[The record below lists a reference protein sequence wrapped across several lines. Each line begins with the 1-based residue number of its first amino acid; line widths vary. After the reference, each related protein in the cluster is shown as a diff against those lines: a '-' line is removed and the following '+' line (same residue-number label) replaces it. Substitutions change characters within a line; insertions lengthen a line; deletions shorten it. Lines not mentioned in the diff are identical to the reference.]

1 MSKSKNVKVAPV
13 LALLVV
19 LMVASAC
26 SDDQQTDGAAPA
38 PDQDSASSISA
49 PAARLAATTTP
60 PATTTLPATTTTPA
74 TTTSSTTTTLALPP
88 VPTAGQCIAT
98 APTTMLVGQIVV
110 ATITQGGIVE
120 LTPEVVAGELGGIVL
135 LGVADA
141 DVGEAIGPLY
151 QAAIPPIVGVDEEG
165 GVVQRLGSVL
175 GRDPS
180 ARQHGDRGNL
190 DTTFFTG
197 AKRATG
203 AANLGFNMVFA
214 PVLDLGRSA
223 GIRSRSY
230 GDSPEVVSS
239 FAMAYADGLIAGGV
253 IPVAKH
259 FPGHGSTGL
268 DSHLRLPVT
277 SPLDELRAAD
287 LIPFEVA
294 SDGLGAIMIGHL
306 DVPGLT
312 EGLPAS
318 LSAAAIDLLRD
329 DLGFEGLVVSDDLSM
344 GALQRWTVAEAAE
357 LALIAGE
364 DLLIAGGLS
373 ESLGAVDGLISAV
386 EEGRITRARLE
397 DAALR
402 VLAVKGVD
410 PCGQWP
416 V

>member
-1 MSKSKNVKVAPV
+1 MPKSKDSKVAPLV
-13 LALLVV
+13 ALLAV
-19 LMVASAC
+19 LLVASAC
-26 SDDQQTDGAAPA
+26 SDDQQGGDAVATVG
-38 PDQDSASSISA
+38 QDSA
-49 PAARLAATTTP
+49 TTLSV
-60 PATTTLPATTTTPA
+60 TTTLPAA
-74 TTTSSTTTTLALPP
+74 NSSTATTTLAPPPALPVPTAPPAPP

-98 APTTMLVGQIVV
+98 APTEMLVGQIVV

-120 LTPEVVAGELGGIVL
+120 LTAEVVAGELGGIVL

-141 DVGEAIGPLY
+141 NIGEAIGPLY
-151 QAAIPPIVGVDEEG
+151 EAAIPPIVGVDEEG

-180 ARQHGDRGNL
+180 ARQHGERGNL

-223 GIRSRSY
+223 GLRSRSY

-239 FAMAYADGLIAGGV
+239 FAMAYADGLTAGGV

-259 FPGHGSTGL
+259 FPGHGSTSL

-287 LIPFEVA
+287 LVPFEMA
-294 SDGLGAIMIGHL
+294 ADGLDAIMIGHL

-312 EGLPAS
+312 EGMPAS

-344 GALQRWTVAEAAE
+344 GALQQWTVAEAAE

-364 DLLIAGGLS
+364 DLLIAGGLR
-373 ESLGAVDGLISAV
+373 ESLGAVEGLISAV
-386 EEGRITRARLE
+386 EEGRVTRARLE

-410 PCGQWP
+410 PCEQWP
-416 V
+416 A